1 MAIAPTATISNIV
14 GCYPCIE
21 PLYDNL
27 YTESN
32 MMGEFVIEILDQIK
46 YQGGSIQNI
55 PNLPPSLKDKYKGAF
70 ELDPRWM
77 IKITAERSKWIDQ
90 SISHN
95 VFIAKP
101 SGSELSASQVEKSTL
116 DASKFG
122 YTQKRDSEQA
132 TVKLKK
138 QR

>member
-27 YTESN
+27 YTEN
-32 MMGEFVIEILDQIK
+32 QIK